1 MKFGETLTAEQR
13 QYAYQLGVMDRALNS
28 SGQKSSDEV
37 LQNGTESDKIKEN
50 AQEGAQN
57 EQGEEESGVH
67 LRGGSERDGG
77 QDPGGQVSSVEGGT
91 RQDQSGREAQR
102 RPADAAAASGLDLGE
117 EVSAKSFEIKGG
129 IDSAKVKRVKEGSES
144 PAMKQAREMAEA
156 RGLKVTFFAG
166 GNLKI
171 RINGKIASVRGY
183 IEGDRVF
190 IRVDHPKYTADQLMR
205 HEICH
210 DMIDNGEID
219 INEVRERIKAL
230 GVDVEYFID
239 RYSEAYAL
247 SGAIMGPED
256 VWVEII
262 CDSYGDMNEF
272 ASVAEFGKMNAGFLS
287 SLKGEV
293 EASRKDARGPP
304 KSSEGR
310 ASRDPQKGR
319 SLEIE
324 TMENNRF
331 ERLREYRDNLP
342 NMWFA
347 YTDKIFYVYINKSY
361 TDYTITKKIDL
372 TEQNIE
378 LIKTIEGTL
387 KNEAYRDTTTF
398 SDWLKSFRSG
408 ERSYSWDNANASER
422 GATRR
427 NDGVDGRARG
437 GEAGNITSNSGE
449 NIQRYKIDK
458 ETNLPIVETFT
469 DVSGQNRKVLK
480 FPNGQYVVKDTQ
492 KHNRMFSSIDQAI
505 SAENE
510 NIIQRY
516 ARKNNRSVTW
526 VKNKLAEDSDFLAK
540 ERRKGK
546 ASQDLDFFYYL
557 NENAEDAEIT
567 ESETIEERELSNREF
582 LANALESV
590 VKTEADKKTLRQYK
604 RRAKALD
611 AMEAE
616 LKDLNAKIRELSFA
630 TGPRDKV
637 TLTKLKE
644 QKAELEKKI
653 HTKDKALLMEIEN
666 TAGQSEYYAVR
677 SMVKERVNLN
687 PLLVE
692 INIVGKLSSVN
703 AKKIGSPA
711 AQVGKKTTTPAG
723 GITYFTYSIADFLQD
738 VKGVFDDTFSN
749 DVYAHFNMQR
759 NANDFSANLMFSDRD
774 PDALTNREI
783 LANLLES
790 EDMSPS
796 EKGFLTKYKNK
807 LSTIEAAEAEIAKM
821 EAELKD
827 LKKNGKKD

>member
-1 MKFGETLTAEQR
+1 MSAVKNSGLLSGEQM

-28 SGQKSSDEV
+28 SGQKSFVEV

-50 AQEGAQN
+50 AQEGAEN
-57 EQGEEESGVH
+57 EQGEEGSGVR
-67 LRGGSERDGG
+67 LRGGGERDGG
-77 QDPGGQVSSVEGGT
+77 QNPGGQVSSVEGGT

-156 RGLKVTFFAG
+156 RGLKVTFFTG

-272 ASVAEFGKMNAGFLS
+272 ASVAELSEMNTGFLS

-310 ASRDPQKGR
+310 ASAEFGQYTKEQYENFGWVRANNVINAGYWRNFTENFAQAVSGLQTYPKAKNGDFMIDVYDAYDSTDIADVIVFASGTIESPNISKLIKIN
-319 SLEIE
+319 SSDSIEIE
-324 TMENNRF
+324 ETRRDIYAFERRGIQCKARELFDIYSKADVIRLRTGQANGQENARHNNRLDIKRRSSEVKANRIVEF
-331 ERLREYRDNLP
+331 HIDEERN
-342 NMWFA
+342 
-347 YTDKIFYVYINKSY
+347 TV
-361 TDYTITKKIDL
+361 
-372 TEQNIE
+372 
-378 LIKTIEGTL
+378 
-387 KNEAYRDTTTF
+387 TTTYAN
-398 SDWLKSFRSG
+398 G
-408 ERSYSWDNANASER
+408 ETVTESL
-422 GATRR
+422 
-427 NDGVDGRARG
+427 G
-437 GEAGNITSNSGE
+437 G
-449 NIQRYKIDK
+449 
-458 ETNLPIVETFT
+458 
-469 DVSGQNRKVLK
+469 
-480 FPNGQYVVKDTQ
+480 
-492 KHNRMFSSIDQAI
+492 H
-505 SAENE
+505 
-510 NIIQRY
+510 
-516 ARKNNRSVTW
+516 
-526 VKNKLAEDSDFLAK
+526 
-540 ERRKGK
+540 
-546 ASQDLDFFYYL
+546 ASQDLDFFDYL

-567 ESETIEERELSNREF
+567 ESETVEERELSNREF
-582 LANALESV
+582 LANALESM

-653 HTKDKALLMEIEN
+653 HTKDKALLMLE
-666 TAGQSEYYAVR
+666 ASAPLQKVL
-677 SMVKERVNLN
+677 ER
-687 PLLVE
+687 
-692 INIVGKLSSVN
+692 
-703 AKKIGSPA
+703 AKKQATDKVKAKAREDLA
-711 AQVGKKTTTPAG
+711 AQKARAK
-723 GITYFTYSIADFLQD
+723 
-738 VKGVFDDTFSN
+738 
-749 DVYAHFNMQR
+749 
-759 NANDFSANLMFSDRD
+759 
-774 PDALTNREI
+774 DALDKQATHHY
-783 LANLLES
+783 
-790 EDMSPS
+790 
-796 EKGFLTKYKNK
+796 F
-807 LSTIEAAEAEIAKM
+807 
-821 EAELKD
+821 
-827 LKKNGKKD
+827 

>member
-1 MKFGETLTAEQR
+1 MSAVKNSGLLSGEQM

-28 SGQKSSDEV
+28 SGQKSFVEV

-50 AQEGAQN
+50 AQEGAEN
-57 EQGEEESGVH
+57 EQGEEGSGVR
-67 LRGGSERDGG
+67 LRGGGERDGG
-77 QDPGGQVSSVEGGT
+77 QNPGGQVSSVEGGT

-156 RGLKVTFFAG
+156 RGLKVTFFTG

-272 ASVAEFGKMNAGFLS
+272 ASVAELSEMNTGFLS

-310 ASRDPQKGR
+310 ASAEFGQYTKEQYENFGWVRANNVINAGYWRNFTENFAQAVSGLQTYPKAKNGDFMIDVYDAYDSTDIADVIVFASGTIESPNISKLIKIN
-319 SLEIE
+319 SSDSIEIE
-324 TMENNRF
+324 ETRRDIYAFERRGIQCKARELFDIYSKADVIRLRTGQANGQENARHNNRLDIKRRSSEVKANRIVEF
-331 ERLREYRDNLP
+331 HIDEERN
-342 NMWFA
+342 
-347 YTDKIFYVYINKSY
+347 TV
-361 TDYTITKKIDL
+361 
-372 TEQNIE
+372 
-378 LIKTIEGTL
+378 
-387 KNEAYRDTTTF
+387 TTTYAN
-398 SDWLKSFRSG
+398 G
-408 ERSYSWDNANASER
+408 ETVTESL
-422 GATRR
+422 
-427 NDGVDGRARG
+427 G
-437 GEAGNITSNSGE
+437 G
-449 NIQRYKIDK
+449 
-458 ETNLPIVETFT
+458 
-469 DVSGQNRKVLK
+469 
-480 FPNGQYVVKDTQ
+480 
-492 KHNRMFSSIDQAI
+492 H
-505 SAENE
+505 
-510 NIIQRY
+510 
-516 ARKNNRSVTW
+516 
-526 VKNKLAEDSDFLAK
+526 
-540 ERRKGK
+540 
-546 ASQDLDFFYYL
+546 ASQDLDFFDYL

-567 ESETIEERELSNREF
+567 ESETVEERELSNREF
-582 LANALESV
+582 LANALESM

-653 HTKDKALLMEIEN
+653 HTKDKALLMLE
-666 TAGQSEYYAVR
+666 ASAPLQKVL
-677 SMVKERVNLN
+677 ER
-687 PLLVE
+687 
-692 INIVGKLSSVN
+692 
-703 AKKIGSPA
+703 AKKQA
-711 AQVGKKTTTPAG
+711 TDKVKAKAREDLAKQKTRAKEALDKQATHH
-723 GITYFTYSIADFLQD
+723 YF
-738 VKGVFDDTFSN
+738 
-749 DVYAHFNMQR
+749 
-759 NANDFSANLMFSDRD
+759 
-774 PDALTNREI
+774 
-783 LANLLES
+783 
-790 EDMSPS
+790 
-796 EKGFLTKYKNK
+796 
-807 LSTIEAAEAEIAKM
+807 
-821 EAELKD
+821 
-827 LKKNGKKD
+827 